1 MNAKKVLG
9 AVLVVALL
17 GVSSKS
23 VSAAQGNE
31 NAITDESVLW
41 QKVME
46 EYQNDEQFLNNLEE
60 DPESAMQMI
69 ENAVEKEM
77 NLLLMPMAG
86 DQAVAYCTVPDI
98 WQKPNQCGAASAY
111 QAIAGAGGAGNIA
124 GSSVEAK
131 VETLWKEVRDDG
143 QNSSVVWK
151 ITRSLNSYVPGGNYT
166 YKEGGVIGQS
176 AFELYTAQSLLAN
189 HPVILH
195 AITTNIDYYNKHY
208 SRHYICVS
216 GINRNT
222 GIVTVVDCN
231 NNESYHGTHTMS
243 VTEAYGSITEE
254 AARYLIYG

>member
-1 MNAKKVLG
+1 M
-9 AVLVVALL
+9 
-17 GVSSKS
+17 
-23 VSAAQGNE
+23 
-31 NAITDESVLW
+31 
-41 QKVME
+41 
-46 EYQNDEQFLNNLEE
+46 
-60 DPESAMQMI
+60 
-69 ENAVEKEM
+69 
-77 NLLLMPMAG
+77 
-86 DQAVAYCTVPDI
+86 AYCTVPDI

-111 QAIAGAGGAGNIA
+111 QAISGAGGAGNIA